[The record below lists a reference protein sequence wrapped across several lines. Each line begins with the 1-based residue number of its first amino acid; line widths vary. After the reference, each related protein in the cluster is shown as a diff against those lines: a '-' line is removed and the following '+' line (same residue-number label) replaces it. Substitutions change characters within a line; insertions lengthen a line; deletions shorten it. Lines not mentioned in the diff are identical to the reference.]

1 MTLPGREDRVQW
13 VLSSGTKEEVAEKY
27 DTWATEYDADLQSYG
42 YRSPAIVAGIVG
54 RYVPSDISPI
64 LDAGAGT
71 GIMGEVLNTLRYNG
85 ITALDLSEGMLE
97 VAASKGV
104 YADTRQMALGEVL
117 DFPTDY
123 FAAVVC
129 IGTFAAGHAPPSAF
143 DELVRITRPGGHIIF
158 TVRNDMYQQGG
169 FKEKQQE
176 LLQANAW
183 QLVEVVGPYVSVPGS
198 DDPEGTNQ
206 VFAYR
211 VLSQS

>member
-1 MTLPGREDRVQW
+1 MTLPGREDRVRW
-13 VLSSGTKEEVAEKY
+13 ALSTGSNEELAEQY
-27 DTWATEYDADLQSYG
+27 DAWAEEYDADLQSYG
-42 YRSPAIVAGIVG
+42 YRSPAIVAGIIG
-54 RYVPSDISPI
+54 RHVPPDSSPI

-71 GIMGEVLNTLRYNG
+71 GIMGEVLNTLRYDG
-85 ITALDLSEGMLE
+85 ITALDLSKGMLE
-97 VAASKGV
+97 VAARKGV

-123 FAAVVC
+123 FAVVVC
-129 IGTFAAGHAPPSAF
+129 IGTFAAGHAPPNSF
-143 DELVRITRPGGHIIF
+143 DDLVRITRPGGHIIF
-158 TVRNDMYQQGG
+158 TVRTNMYERGG

-176 LLQANAW
+176 LQQASAW

-211 VLSQS
+211 VLAQS